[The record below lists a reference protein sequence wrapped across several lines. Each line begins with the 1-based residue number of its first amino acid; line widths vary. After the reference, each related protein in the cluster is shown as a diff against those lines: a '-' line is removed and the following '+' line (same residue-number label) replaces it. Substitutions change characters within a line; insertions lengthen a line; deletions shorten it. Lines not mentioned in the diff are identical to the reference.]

1 MVMTL
6 AEALGTP
13 AQVGPRV
20 VQKAFYG
27 GLAGACAAS
36 WWWGFSVA
44 SLALGFLGGLA
55 AGAVAGIAL
64 VLLDAFVTVMIS
76 RK

>member
-1 MVMTL
+1 M
-6 AEALGTP
+6 ARALGTP

-27 GLAGACAAS
+27 GLLGCGIATL
-36 WWWGFSVA
+36 WWGFSVV
-44 SLALGFLGGLA
+44 SIGLGIVVGA
-55 AGAVAGIAL
+55 CVGAVVGVAI
-64 VLLDAFVTVMIS
+64 VVFFAFADVMVS